1 MELLDTSAWI
11 EYFKGSEKGLF
22 VKKLIEEN
30 EVYTSAITI
39 AEISKWFYENNHDI
53 KLGIS
58 QIKINSIIIELSEEI
73 LIESGKKYVDLRK
86 INNKIGLIDVII
98 YVSSQIYNLDLIT
111 KDSDFKNLA
120 NVKII

>member
-1 MELLDTSAWI
+1 MRLLDTSAWI

-39 AEISKWFYENNHDI
+39 AEISKWFYENQGDFKFALKQLKN
-53 KLGIS
+53 
-58 QIKINSIIIELSEEI
+58 NSIILDLNEEI
-73 LIESGKKYVDLRK
+73 LIESGKQYVNLRK
-86 INNKIGLIDVII
+86 NNNKIGLIDVII
-98 YVSSQIYNLDLIT
+98 YITSQLYNLELIT
-111 KDSDFKNLA
+111 LDLDFRNLS